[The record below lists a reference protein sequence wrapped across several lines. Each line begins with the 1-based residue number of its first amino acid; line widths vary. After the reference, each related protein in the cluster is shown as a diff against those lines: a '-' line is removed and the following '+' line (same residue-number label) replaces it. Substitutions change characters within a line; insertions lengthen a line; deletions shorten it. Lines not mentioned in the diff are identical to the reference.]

1 MKQNHHPD
9 TAHFVSLIVDDV
21 QRGITN
27 LLVIGRD
34 KRDLGRLKSLIRA
47 MMDLLDWEPR
57 IETANLIGIGATSIQ
72 FRVQHDIYRHD
83 LDGVSVFCSPLLV
96 DAGLPP
102 ELEEALTGV
111 ESQLAPL

>member
-34 KRDLGRLKSLIRA
+34 ERDLGRLKSLIRG
-47 MMDLLDWEPR
+47 MMDLLDWKPR

-72 FRVQHDIYRHD
+72 FRVAHDIYQHD
-83 LDGVSVFCSPLLV
+83 LEGAAVFCSPSLV

-102 ELEEALTGV
+102 TLEQALTGG
-111 ESQLAPL
+111 ESQLVPV

>member
-9 TAHFVSLIVDDV
+9 TAHFVSLIIDDV

-27 LLVIGRD
+27 LLVVSRD
-34 KRDLGRLKSLIRA
+34 KRDLGRLKGLVRG
-47 MMDLLDWEPR
+47 MMDLLDWQPR
-57 IETANLIGIGATSIQ
+57 IETANLIGIGASSIQ

-83 LDGVSVFCSPLLV
+83 LEGVSVFCSPMLV

-102 ELEEALTGV
+102 MLEQALTGG
-111 ESQLAPL
+111 ESQLAPV

>member
-34 KRDLGRLKSLIRA
+34 KRDLGRLKSLIRG
-47 MMDLLDWEPR
+47 MMDLLDWQPR

-83 LDGVSVFCSPLLV
+83 LEGVSVFCSPALV
-96 DAGLPP
+96 DAGLPLM
-102 ELEEALTGV
+102 LEQALTGG
-111 ESQLAPL
+111 ESQLVPV